1 MKAYFVMG
9 SPPDPATYRPKCFY
23 HWMSLPNA
31 GYVLVLYEGVRE
43 KPPGAT
49 ELPHLLAGTVANFNG
64 TDHTLGHAPTG
75 PPLAGVL
82 LTDNTFQV
90 AMKLATINRHFH
102 P

>member
-1 MKAYFVMG
+1 MKAYFVLS
-9 SPPDPATYRPKCFY
+9 SPPDHTYRPKCFY

-49 ELPHLLAGTVANFNG
+49 ELPHLLAGAVANSNG
-64 TDHTLGHAPTG
+64 TDHTLNEPPTG
-75 PPLAGVL
+75 TPIAGVL
-82 LTDNTFQV
+82 QTDTTFQV
-90 AMKLATINRHFH
+90 AMKLATINKHFH

>member
-1 MKAYFVMG
+1 MKAYFVLS
-9 SPPDPATYRPKCFY
+9 SPPDHTYRPKCFY

-49 ELPHLLAGTVANFNG
+49 ELPHLLEGTAANFNG
-64 TDHTLGHAPTG
+64 TDPNLGQPATGAPI
-75 PPLAGVL
+75 AGVL
-82 LTDNTFQV
+82 LTDTTFQA
-90 AMKLATINRHFH
+90 AMKLATINIHFH